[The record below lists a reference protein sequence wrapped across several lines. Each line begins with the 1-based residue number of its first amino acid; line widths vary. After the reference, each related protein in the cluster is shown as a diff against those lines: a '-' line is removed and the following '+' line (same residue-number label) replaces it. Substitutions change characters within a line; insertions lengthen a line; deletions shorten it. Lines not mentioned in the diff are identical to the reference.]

1 MHFRQQS
8 PDEIQKLSDE
18 TTILPVVWLLDCL
31 WGLRD
36 LRFDNVP
43 FRAGL
48 ILLQSD
54 CLAGILFPRKSLIQ
68 QTLCKHCLRSMK
80 LPNYGRIVTIGSR
93 GAVQPG
99 ANLAAYCA
107 SKAAVVALTQAIA
120 EETKQTNIT
129 ANVVLPSIIDTPG
142 NREAMGEANAK
153 DWVSPQSLAE
163 VICFLAG
170 EGAKDLRGAAIPVY
184 GSL

>member
-1 MHFRQQS
+1 MTYREEREVGRLKS
-8 PDEIQKLSDE
+8 RLSAAEFERIRFVRVDLTQE
-18 TTILPVVWLLDCL
+18 TAVARLIDDLGRVDVLIHLVGGFTMGATEEFSYEDWLKMF
-31 WGLRD
+31 D
-36 LRFDNVP
+36 LNLHSTF
-43 FRAGL
+43 L
-48 ILLQSD
+48 
-54 CLAGILFPRKSLIQ
+54 
-68 QTLCKHCLRSMK
+68 LCKHCLRSMK
-80 LPNYGRIVTIGSR
+80 LHNYGRIVT
-93 GAVQPG
+93 
-99 ANLAAYCA
+99 
-107 SKAAVVALTQAIA
+107 IA